1 MVIKMIENLVEMHSH
16 ILPGID
22 DGSPDVETS
31 LKMIDM
37 LKKQG
42 AKRIFVFASFGLFC
56 NGLECFDKAAA
67 DGIVDKIFTTNLI
80 YRNPDLATR
89 EWYCEVDMSKYI
101 SLLIDTLN
109 HDETISSLLNPV
121 TKIKNL
127 VSKLENK

>member
-1 MVIKMIENLVEMHSH
+1 MHRSVFSVTV
-16 ILPGID
+16 LSD
-22 DGSPDVETS
+22 SVATLLTAET
-31 LKMIDM
+31 
-37 LKKQG
+37 
-42 AKRIFVFASFGLFC
+42 
-56 NGLECFDKAAA
+56 AA

-127 VSKLENK
+127 ISKLENK

>member
-1 MVIKMIENLVEMHSH
+1 MIA
-16 ILPGID
+16 D
-22 DGSPDVETS
+22 RGSFLIS
-31 LKMIDM
+31 L
-37 LKKQG
+37 LFLF
-42 AKRIFVFASFGLFC
+42 FVFC